1 LNRAICLT
9 KDRSL
14 GRSTDDPSAPFGGEL
29 TVGEVLPGLEAV
41 LSQPKLPVTRTSD
54 PGQQHWQVLLDAR
67 AMTVNGK
74 NVTLPR
80 TAVNSTQ
87 NPAQLTAVFDS
98 GFSLPQLPKSMV
110 DAIYANVSG
119 ARFDSAN
126 FTWMLPC
133 KSEINVTFYIGLSSV
148 SVRIGSN

>member
-1 LNRAICLT
+1 
-9 KDRSL
+9 
-14 GRSTDDPSAPFGGEL
+14 
-29 TVGEVLPGLEAV
+29 V
-41 LSQPKLPVTRTSD
+41 LSQPKLPVTTTSV
-54 PGQQHWQVLLDAR
+54 PAAQHWQVLLDLR
-67 AMTVNGK
+67 AMSVNGK

-80 TAVNSTQ
+80 TVVNTTQ

-110 DAIYANVSG
+110 DAIYANVSR

-133 KSEINVTFYIGLSSV
+133 KSEINVTFYIGLSFASIWFRM
-148 SVRIGSN
+148 S